1 MVNWMKLTKRHIWIS
16 IIILVGLLVIW
27 GMSYYWAQLSHL
39 LKMLVVAI
47 IIAYVLT
54 PLSDLLEKKLPRSL
68 AIGLIILAVGS
79 LLTAFILLFIPRMIN
94 EFMTLVDRFPLI
106 MQHIRKALGT
116 IQTRVE
122 TLGIPK
128 GIQDSITSYADTF
141 QRKATDTTM
150 KSLERMVAGVYILPS
165 LFIELVLGFYF
176 LKDREYFGEMLKKL
190 ITISSRRKVLPVASE
205 INHILHRFIR
215 GEVLIATTVGILATV
230 AYLLVGLPYALTL
243 GFLAGLLEF
252 IPYFGPWLGAI
263 PAIIIAYLSGSQTFI
278 WTLVVVLL
286 IQQLEGVL
294 ITPRILSGVVNLHP
308 VYVILSLWAGGLF
321 FGIAGM
327 FLAVP
332 SVLILRVII
341 KHIYLNIVA
350 IK

>member
-1 MVNWMKLTKRHIWIS
+1 MKLTKRHIWIGV
-16 IIILVGLLVIW
+16 IIIVGLLIIW
-27 GMSYYWAQLSHL
+27 VMSHYWTQFSHL
-39 LKMLVVAI
+39 IKILIVAI

-54 PLSDLLEKKLPRSL
+54 PLCEFLEKKLPRSF
-68 AIGLIILAVGS
+68 AIGLIILTLGS
-79 LLTAFILLFIPRMIN
+79 IITAFILLFIPRMIN
-94 EFMTLVDRFPLI
+94 EFTTLVERFPLI
-106 MQHIRKALGT
+106 MQYIRNALGT
-116 IQTRVE
+116 IQNRME
-122 TLGIPK
+122 IMGIPK

-141 QRKATDTTM
+141 QKKATDTTM
-150 KSLERMVAGVYILPS
+150 KSLERMVTGVAILPS

-190 ITISSRRKVLPVASE
+190 ITIPSRRKILPVASE

-230 AYLLVGLPYALTL
+230 GYLLVGLPYALTL
-243 GFLAGLLEF
+243 GFIAGILEF

-263 PAIIIAYLSGSQTFI
+263 PALIIAYLSGSQTFI
-278 WTLVVVLL
+278 WTLIVVLL

-341 KHIYLNIVA
+341 KHVYLNIVA

>member
-1 MVNWMKLTKRHIWIS
+1 MKLTKRHIWIG
-16 IIILVGLLVIW
+16 IIIIVGLLIIW
-27 GMSYYWAQLSHL
+27 VMSHYWTQFSHL
-39 LKMLVVAI
+39 IKILIVAI

-54 PLSDLLEKKLPRSL
+54 PLCEFLEKKLPRSF
-68 AIGLIILAVGS
+68 AIGLIILTLGS
-79 LLTAFILLFIPRMIN
+79 IITAFILLFIPRMIN
-94 EFMTLVDRFPLI
+94 EFTTLVERFPLI
-106 MQHIRKALGT
+106 MQYIRNALGT
-116 IQTRVE
+116 IQNRME
-122 TLGIPK
+122 TMGIPK

-141 QRKATDTTM
+141 QKKATDTTM
-150 KSLERMVAGVYILPS
+150 KSLERMVTGVAILPS

-190 ITISSRRKVLPVASE
+190 ITIPSRRKILPVASE

-230 AYLLVGLPYALTL
+230 GYLLVGLPYALTL
-243 GFLAGLLEF
+243 GFIAGILEF

-263 PAIIIAYLSGSQTFI
+263 PALIIAYLSGSQTFI
-278 WTLVVVLL
+278 WTLIVVLL

-341 KHIYLNIVA
+341 KHVYLNIVA

>member
-1 MVNWMKLTKRHIWIS
+1 MKLTKRHIWIS
-16 IIILVGLLVIW
+16 IIIFEGLLVIW
-27 GMSYYWAQLSHL
+27 GISRHWIQLSHL
-39 LKMLVVAI
+39 LKILIVSI

-54 PLSDLLEKKLPRSL
+54 PICDLLERRLSRSL

-79 LLTAFILLFIPRMIN
+79 LLAAFILLFIPRMIN
-94 EFMTLVDRFPLI
+94 EFMALVDRFPLI
-106 MQHIRKALGT
+106 MKHIRNALGT
-116 IQTRVE
+116 IQNRME
-122 TLGIPK
+122 TMGIPK
-128 GIQDSITSYADTF
+128 GIQDSITAYADTF
-141 QRKATDTTM
+141 QKKATDTTM
-150 KSLERMVAGVYILPS
+150 KSIERIVTGVSILPS

-176 LKDREYFGEMLKKL
+176 LKDREYFGERLSKL
-190 ITISSRRKVLPVASE
+190 IPISSRRRVLPVASE

-215 GEVLIATTVGILATV
+215 GEVFIAATIGIMAT
-230 AYLLVGLPYALTL
+230 AGYLLVGLPYALIL
-243 GFLAGLLEF
+243 GFLAGILEF

-263 PAIIIAYLSGSQTFI
+263 PALIIAYLLGSRTFV
-278 WTLVVVLL
+278 WTLVVVLS
-286 IQQLEGVL
+286 IQQLEGIL

-321 FGIAGM
+321 FGIGGM

-332 SVLILRVII
+332 SVLILRVIF

>member
-1 MVNWMKLTKRHIWIS
+1 
-16 IIILVGLLVIW
+16 
-27 GMSYYWAQLSHL
+27 
-39 LKMLVVAI
+39 
-47 IIAYVLT
+47 
-54 PLSDLLEKKLPRSL
+54 
-68 AIGLIILAVGS
+68 
-79 LLTAFILLFIPRMIN
+79 
-94 EFMTLVDRFPLI
+94 
-106 MQHIRKALGT
+106 
-116 IQTRVE
+116 
-122 TLGIPK
+122 
-128 GIQDSITSYADTF
+128 
-141 QRKATDTTM
+141 
-150 KSLERMVAGVYILPS
+150 
-165 LFIELVLGFYF
+165 
-176 LKDREYFGEMLKKL
+176 
-190 ITISSRRKVLPVASE
+190 
-205 INHILHRFIR
+205 
-215 GEVLIATTVGILATV
+215 LATV

>member
-1 MVNWMKLTKRHIWIS
+1 MKLTKRHIWIGV
-16 IIILVGLLVIW
+16 IIIVGLLIIW
-27 GMSYYWAQLSHL
+27 VMSHYWTQFSHL
-39 LKMLVVAI
+39 IKILIVAI

-54 PLSDLLEKKLPRSL
+54 PLCEFLEKKLPRSF
-68 AIGLIILAVGS
+68 AIGLIILTLGS
-79 LLTAFILLFIPRMIN
+79 TITAFILLFIPRMIN
-94 EFMTLVDRFPLI
+94 EFTTLVERFPLI
-106 MQHIRKALGT
+106 MQYIRNALGT
-116 IQTRVE
+116 IQNRME
-122 TLGIPK
+122 TMGIPK

-141 QRKATDTTM
+141 QKKATDTTM
-150 KSLERMVAGVYILPS
+150 KSLERMVTGVAILPS

-190 ITISSRRKVLPVASE
+190 ITIPSRRKILPVASE

-230 AYLLVGLPYALTL
+230 GYLLVGLPYALTL
-243 GFLAGLLEF
+243 GFIAGILEF

-263 PAIIIAYLSGSQTFI
+263 PALIIAYLSGSQTFI
-278 WTLVVVLL
+278 WTLIVVLL
-286 IQQLEGVL
+286 IQQLVGVL

-341 KHIYLNIVA
+341 KHVYLNIVA